1 MKKRTK
7 DYKKVKKYL
16 EEEID
21 KLFLKMEKDRYTVEC
36 SMLCYLDSCNI
47 KLKDGYINYYDED
60 VPLKEIKG
68 KKSLIITKDGEQ
80 INYRGMN
87 FEELTDLYN
96 VVKSY
101 NKEA

>member
-1 MKKRTK
+1 MKKKTE

-16 EEEID
+16 EKKID
-21 KLFLKMEKDRYTVEC
+21 KLFLRMAEDRDNAEC
-36 SMLCYLDSCNI
+36 SMLYYLDSCNI
-47 KLKDGYINYYDED
+47 KLKNGYTNYYDED

-68 KKSLIITKDGEQ
+68 KKSLIITEDGEQ
-80 INYRGMN
+80 IDYRDMN

-101 NKEA
+101 NKK